1 MVFPPKKLESV
12 SEIISAWLLFTN
24 SRLVV
29 GSCRQRQEKYAMYYN
44 NMEIDDFTKYLA
56 ATGLSTRQA
65 EIRKYVAQGAE
76 DVRAIMNSPLSSD
89 ELRRIAVREV
99 HPAICGR
106 LVTGIMWYLT
116 SLAAE
121 RNQAFLS
128 GAFLCLDPHGR
139 LSAFFSAI
147 GSPRTSSH
155 LRRHSAS
162 GCTGGVD
169 LVVDG
174 ALPPLANNHRHVL
187 FISIN
192 NDKYRGNCLLLKP
205 EPYGISGFRD
215 FGHHTGRYVRSL
227 SRRFRF
233 GGNDRDGM
241 RKERI
246 PDRHVKAFSEAV
258 AHLPDGASA
267 IAEVGK
273 KGAGEGI
280 AGMHAYLTAKARDG
294 SDRPALAS
302 LLRQLE
308 AEYDFVSLRFGN
320 EVCIDL
326 PSEISR
332 TLPEAT
338 GIVGPSPSLLW
349 LQSKEQEVPIS
360 VVTTET

>member
-1 MVFPPKKLESV
+1 
-12 SEIISAWLLFTN
+12 
-24 SRLVV
+24 
-29 GSCRQRQEKYAMYYN
+29 
-44 NMEIDDFTKYLA
+44 MEIDDFSKYLA
-56 ATGLSTRQA
+56 ATGFSARQA
-65 EIRKYVAQGAE
+65 EIRTYVAQGAE
-76 DVRAIMNSPLSSD
+76 DVRAIMDSSLSLD
-89 ELRRIAVREV
+89 ELRRIAAREV
-99 HPAICGR
+99 QSAIRGR
-106 LVTGIMWYLT
+106 LVTGIIWYLT

-155 LRRHSAS
+155 LRRHSAPGS
-162 GCTGGVD
+162 TGGVD

-187 FISIN
+187 FISIR
-192 NDKYRGNCLLLKP
+192 NDKYRGNCLFLKP

-215 FGHHTGRYVRSL
+215 FGHHTDRYVRSL

-258 AHLPDGASA
+258 AHLPDGESA
-267 IAEVGK
+267 IAEVGR

-280 AGMHAYLTAKARDG
+280 AGMHAYLTAKALDG
-294 SDRPALAS
+294 SDKPALAA

-308 AEYDFVSLRFGN
+308 AEYDFVNLRFGN

-332 TLPEAT
+332 PLPEAT

-349 LQSKEQEVPIS
+349 LQSKEQEFLVS
-360 VVTTET
+360 VATIETDIL

>member
-1 MVFPPKKLESV
+1 
-12 SEIISAWLLFTN
+12 
-24 SRLVV
+24 
-29 GSCRQRQEKYAMYYN
+29 
-44 NMEIDDFTKYLA
+44 MEIDDFAKYLA
-56 ATGLSTRQA
+56 ATGLSAREA
-65 EIRKYVAQGAE
+65 EIRTYVAQGAE
-76 DVRAIMNSPLSSD
+76 DVRAIMNSSLSLD
-89 ELRRIAVREV
+89 EIRRITAREV
-99 HPAICGR
+99 HPAIRGR
-106 LVTGIMWYLT
+106 LTTGIIWYLT

-147 GSPRTSSH
+147 GNPRTSSH
-155 LRRHSAS
+155 LRHHSAP
-162 GCTGGVD
+162 GCTGGID
-169 LVVDG
+169 LVIDG
-174 ALPPLANNHRHVL
+174 ALPPLANNHRHAL
-187 FISIN
+187 FISIK
-192 NDKYRGNCLLLKP
+192 NDKYRGNCLFLKP

-215 FGHHTGRYVRSL
+215 FGHHTDRYVRSL

-258 AHLPDGASA
+258 AHLPD
-267 IAEVGK
+267 EVGR

-280 AGMHAYLTAKARDG
+280 AGMHAYLTAKVRDG
-294 SDRPALAS
+294 SDKPALAA

-326 PSEISR
+326 PSEVSR
-332 TLPEAT
+332 TLPGAP
-338 GIVGPSPSLLW
+338 GIGGPSPSLLW
-349 LQSKEQEVPIS
+349 LQAKDQEILIS
-360 VVTTET
+360 VVTTETQKSTISLYK

>member
-1 MVFPPKKLESV
+1 
-12 SEIISAWLLFTN
+12 
-24 SRLVV
+24 
-29 GSCRQRQEKYAMYYN
+29 
-44 NMEIDDFTKYLA
+44 MEIDDFTKYLA
-56 ATGLSTRQA
+56 ATGFSAREA
-65 EIRKYVAQGAE
+65 EIRTYVAQGAE
-76 DVRAIMNSPLSSD
+76 DVRAIMTSSLSPD
-89 ELRRIAVREV
+89 ELRRIAASQV
-99 HPAICGR
+99 HPTIRGR
-106 LVTGIMWYLT
+106 LVTGIIWYLT

-139 LSAFFSAI
+139 LSAFFSSI
-147 GSPRTSSH
+147 GSLRTSSH
-155 LRRHSAS
+155 LRRHSAP
-162 GCTGGVD
+162 GCTGGID

-187 FISIN
+187 FISVK

-215 FGHHTGRYVRSL
+215 FGHHTDRYVRSL

-233 GGNDRDGM
+233 GGNDRHGM

-258 AHLPDGASA
+258 AHLPDGESA

-280 AGMHAYLTAKARDG
+280 AGMHAYLTAKTRDG
-294 SDRPALAS
+294 SVTPALAA

-326 PSEISR
+326 LAEISR
-332 TLPEAT
+332 TLPGAP
-338 GIVGPSPSLLW
+338 GVVGPSPSLLW
-349 LQSKEQEVPIS
+349 LQAKEQEVLTS
-360 VVTTET
+360 AVTTETQKPAISLYNQ

>member
-1 MVFPPKKLESV
+1 
-12 SEIISAWLLFTN
+12 
-24 SRLVV
+24 
-29 GSCRQRQEKYAMYYN
+29 
-44 NMEIDDFTKYLA
+44 MEIDDFTKYLA
-56 ATGLSTRQA
+56 ATGLSAREA
-65 EIRKYVAQGAE
+65 EIRTYVAQGAE
-76 DVRAIMNSPLSSD
+76 DVRAIMNSSLSPA
-89 ELRRIAVREV
+89 ELRRIAAREV
-99 HPAICGR
+99 HLAIRGR
-106 LVTGIMWYLT
+106 LVTGIIWYLT

-155 LRRHSAS
+155 LRRHSS
-162 GCTGGVD
+162 PGCTGGVD
-169 LVVDG
+169 LVDG

-187 FISIN
+187 FTAIK
-192 NDKYRGNCLLLKP
+192 NDKYRGNCLFLKP

-215 FGHHTGRYVRSL
+215 FGHHTDRYVRSL
-227 SRRFRF
+227 ARRFRF

-258 AHLPDGASA
+258 AHLPDGVSA
-267 IAEVGK
+267 IAEVGR

-280 AGMHAYLTAKARDG
+280 AGMHAYLTAKTCGG
-294 SDRPALAS
+294 SVRPALTA
-302 LLRQLE
+302 LLHQLE

-320 EVCIDL
+320 EVCLDL
-326 PSEISR
+326 PAEISR
-332 TLPEAT
+332 TLPGAS

-349 LQSKEQEVPIS
+349 LQSKEQEALIS
-360 VVTTET
+360 VVTTETQDLL

>member
-1 MVFPPKKLESV
+1 
-12 SEIISAWLLFTN
+12 
-24 SRLVV
+24 
-29 GSCRQRQEKYAMYYN
+29 
-44 NMEIDDFTKYLA
+44 MEIDDFTKYLA
-56 ATGLSTRQA
+56 ATGLSAREV
-65 EIRKYVAQGAE
+65 EIRTYVAQGAQ
-76 DVRAIMNSPLSSD
+76 DVRAIMNSSLSPD
-89 ELRRIAVREV
+89 ELRRVAARQV
-99 HPAICGR
+99 HSAIRGR
-106 LVTGIMWYLT
+106 LVAGIIWYLT

-139 LSAFFSAI
+139 LSAFFTAI

-155 LRRHSAS
+155 LRRHSAP
-162 GCTGGVD
+162 GCTGGID

-187 FISIN
+187 FISIK
-192 NDKYRGNCLLLKP
+192 NDKYRGNCLFLKP

-215 FGHHTGRYVRSL
+215 FGHHTDRYVRSL

-258 AHLPDGASA
+258 THLSDGESA
-267 IAEVGK
+267 IAEIGR

-294 SDRPALAS
+294 SAKPALAA
-302 LLRQLE
+302 LLCQLE

-326 PSEISR
+326 AAEISGI
-332 TLPEAT
+332 LPGAA

-349 LQSKEQEVPIS
+349 LQSKEHEILIS
-360 VVTTET
+360 VVATETQKSTISLYN

>member
-1 MVFPPKKLESV
+1 
-12 SEIISAWLLFTN
+12 
-24 SRLVV
+24 
-29 GSCRQRQEKYAMYYN
+29 
-44 NMEIDDFTKYLA
+44 MEIDDFTKYLA
-56 ATGLSTRQA
+56 AIGLSAREA
-65 EIRKYVAQGAE
+65 EIRTYVAQGVE
-76 DVRAIMNSPLSSD
+76 DIRAIMNSPLSPD
-89 ELRRIAVREV
+89 ALRRVAAREV
-99 HPAICGR
+99 HPAIRGR
-106 LVTGIMWYLT
+106 LVTGIIWYLT

-139 LSAFFSAI
+139 LSAFFLAI

-155 LRRHSAS
+155 LRRHSAP

-187 FISIN
+187 FISIK
-192 NDKYRGNCLLLKP
+192 NDKYRGSCLLLKP

-215 FGHHTGRYVRSL
+215 FGHHTDRYVRSL

-233 GGNDRDGM
+233 GGNDRHGM

-246 PDRHVKAFSEAV
+246 PDRHVKAFSESV

-280 AGMHAYLTAKARDG
+280 AGMHAYLTAKAREG
-294 SDRPALAS
+294 SDTPALAA

-308 AEYDFVSLRFGN
+308 EEYDFVSLRFGN

-326 PSEISR
+326 TLEISR
-332 TLPEAT
+332 ALPGAT
-338 GIVGPSPSLLW
+338 EVVGPSPSLLW

-360 VVTTET
+360 VVSSDTQKPTISLYNQ

>member
-1 MVFPPKKLESV
+1 
-12 SEIISAWLLFTN
+12 
-24 SRLVV
+24 
-29 GSCRQRQEKYAMYYN
+29 
-44 NMEIDDFTKYLA
+44 MEIDDFTKYLA
-56 ATGLSTRQA
+56 ATGLSAREA
-65 EIRKYVAQGAE
+65 EIRTYVAQGAE
-76 DVRAIMNSPLSSD
+76 DVRAIMNSSLSPD
-89 ELRRIAVREV
+89 DIRRIAAREV
-99 HPAICGR
+99 HPAIRGR
-106 LVTGIMWYLT
+106 LVTGIIWYLT

-155 LRRHSAS
+155 LRHHSAP
-162 GCTGGVD
+162 GCTGGID

-187 FISIN
+187 FISIR
-192 NDKYRGNCLLLKP
+192 NDKYRGNCLFLKP

-215 FGHHTGRYVRSL
+215 FGHHTDRYVRSL

-258 AHLPDGASA
+258 SHLPDGESA
-267 IAEVGK
+267 IAEVGR

-294 SDRPALAS
+294 SAKPALAA
-302 LLRQLE
+302 LLRRLE

-320 EVCIDL
+320 EVCIDF
-326 PSEISR
+326 PFEISR
-332 TLPEAT
+332 MLPRAP
-338 GIVGPSPSLLW
+338 GIGGPSPSLLW
-349 LQSKEQEVPIS
+349 LQSKDQEILIS
-360 VVTTET
+360 VVTSETQKSTISLYK